1 MTAQPTGHVPWFPDP
16 IRQRLA
22 NQMIEDLL
30 MPIPDIT
37 P

>member
-22 NQMIEDLL
+22 NHMIEVRL
-30 MPIPDIT
+30 PIADIT